1 MNPGIIFLLLL
12 VGAPLVEL
20 YVLIEVGSEIG
31 ALSTILLSVFTAILG
46 AALVRLQG
54 VSVLLRVQETL
65 ARGEAPALEM
75 LEGAVLMM
83 AGVMLLFPGFI
94 TDAMGFLM
102 LVPPLRRQLIVA
114 VLKRSGAIGPAPG
127 GPAGDEGEE
136 IRRVTIIQ
144 GEYRREDE

>member
-1 MNPGIIFLLLL
+1 MNPGFIFLLLL
-12 VGAPLVEL
+12 VGAPLLEL

-31 ALSTILLSVFTAILG
+31 ALPTILLSIFTAILG

-54 VSVLLRVQETL
+54 VSVLLRVQQTL

-102 LVPPLRRQLIVA
+102 LVPPLRRRLILA
-114 VLKRSGAIGPAPG
+114 VLRQNGSLRPAPG
-127 GPAGDEGEE
+127 NPPQGEE
-136 IRRVTIIQ
+136 EPVRRVTIIQ
-144 GEYRREDE
+144 GEYRKEDD

>member
-1 MNPGIIFLLLL
+1 MNPGFIFLLLL

-20 YVLIEVGSEIG
+20 YVLIEVGSQIG
-31 ALSTILLSVFTAILG
+31 ALPTILLSVFTAILG

-94 TDAMGFLM
+94 TDIIGFLM
-102 LVPPLRRQLIVA
+102 LIPPLRRRLIVA
-114 VLKRSGAIGPAPG
+114 VLRNSGTLTPAPSAT
-127 GPAGDEGEE
+127 PGEQE
-136 IRRVTIIQ
+136 SVRRLTIIQ
-144 GEYRREDE
+144 GEYRKEDD

>member
-1 MNPGIIFLLLL
+1 MNPGFIFLLLL
-12 VGAPLVEL
+12 VGAPLLEL

-31 ALSTILLSVFTAILG
+31 ALPTILLSIFTAILG

-54 VSVLLRVQETL
+54 VSVLLRVQQTL

-94 TDAMGFLM
+94 TDAIGFLM
-102 LVPPLRRQLIVA
+102 LIPPLRRRLILA
-114 VLKRSGAIGPAPG
+114 VLRQSGSLTPAPG
-127 GPAGDEGEE
+127 DVPGEE
-136 IRRVTIIQ
+136 EPVRRVTIIQ
-144 GEYRREDE
+144 GEYRKEDD

>member
-31 ALSTILLSVFTAILG
+31 ALPTILLSIFTAILG

-102 LVPPLRRQLIVA
+102 LVPPLRRRLILA
-114 VLKRSGAIGPAPG
+114 VLKSRGVLRPGPG
-127 GPAGDEGEE
+127 GAPADDGE

-144 GEYRREDE
+144 GEYRREDD